1 VVLPSSAKLRRISPD
16 GMLPQGF
23 TFIKYFSKIFNM
35 IQSQKFA
42 QSSGPVGEIS
52 LLERCKL
59 LLFHRCFLVTFL
71 VLIAF
76 IVVLIFF
83 AVEGRGVVPDPAKW
97 QSVFLN
103 NGQVYFGHL
112 RKAQNDYVEIKNVYY
127 LRAAQTLQ
135 PPASITPAPSFELVK
150 LGGELHGPE
159 DAIYLEKSSVL
170 FWENMRGDSQVVQA
184 INNFQK
190 NLKQ

>member
-1 VVLPSSAKLRRISPD
+1 
-16 GMLPQGF
+16 
-23 TFIKYFSKIFNM
+23 M

-42 QSSGPVGEIS
+42 QHSGSVGEIS
-52 LLERCKL
+52 PPPLPPVEWRRSFLFRRRFLAALLTL
-59 LLFHRCFLVTFL
+59 AALITIL
-71 VLIAF
+71 VL
-76 IVVLIFF
+76 F
-83 AVEGRGVVPDPAKW
+83 AAKGRGIAPDAAKW

-112 RKAQNDYVEIKNVYY
+112 QKVQNDYVEIKNVYY

-135 PPASITPAPSFELVK
+135 PPASSTAPTPSFELVK

-170 FWENMRGDSQVVQA
+170 FWENMRPDSQVVQA

-190 NLKQ
+190 NIKQ

>member
-1 VVLPSSAKLRRISPD
+1 MA
-16 GMLPQGF
+16 
-23 TFIKYFSKIFNM
+23 
-35 IQSQKFA
+35 QSQKTA
-42 QSSGPVGEIS
+42 QAAETIGEIS
-52 LLERCKL
+52 PLERRRLFLFRRRFLAAL
-59 LLFHRCFLVTFL
+59 LTLAALIAIL
-71 VLIAF
+71 VL
-76 IVVLIFF
+76 F
-83 AVEGRGVVPDPAKW
+83 AAKGRGITPDAAKW

-112 RKAQNDYVEIKNVYY
+112 QRVDSDYVRITNVYY

-135 PPASITPAPSFELVK
+135 PSASTTAPTPSFELVK

-159 DAIYLEKSSVL
+159 DAIYFEKSSVL
-170 FWENMRGDSQVVQA
+170 FWENMRPDSQVVQA